1 MIMRFLGTVTA
12 LFISSTVIAGIGT
25 LIALD
30 FIGEDRALG
39 LVAMA
44 LGGAESASSP
54 VTVVEELPAL
64 AGAKDITFFN
74 EEPVPGL
81 PFSVMTGVRYA
92 GPQALALNAVAG
104 RWCYI
109 IAPGLD
115 GIDRKIELAAQ
126 AGGSDPV
133 FELLGTLDDSQ
144 LELFRMGATAL
155 EALAR
160 SHCKFDFSSPA
171 ADGGK

>member
-1 MIMRFLGTVTA
+1 MILRFLGIATA
-12 LFISSTVIAGIGT
+12 LSVSTTVIVGIGT

-81 PFSVMTGVRYA
+81 PFTVTTGVEYA
-92 GPQALALNAVAG
+92 SPQALALNAVAG

-109 IAPGLD
+109 LAPGLD
-115 GIDRKIELAAQ
+115 GIGRKIELATQ

-133 FELLGTLDDSQ
+133 FKVLDTLDDSQ
-144 LELFRMGATAL
+144 LELFRTGASAL

-160 SHCKFDFSSPA
+160 THCKFDFSSPA
-171 ADGGK
+171 ADGEE